1 MAAPA
6 RPAGGPGGRGEVT
19 DRGSL
24 MSGEVASQRW
34 VTIPNLVSVLRL
46 LGVPAFLWLLLAED
60 NPAAAGILLLVVGA
74 TDWVDG
80 YLARVLDQV
89 SEVGKFLDPLAD
101 RLAVAAALIGGWIA
115 GVVPAALAAAL
126 LLREGLVAV
135 GALTLGVAV
144 RAKLPV
150 RYLGKLATFL
160 LYGAIPSFY
169 LAAAGVAPGLF
180 EGAGWVAGVI
190 GTVLYY
196 VVAWQYGWD
205 LVAALRGAR
214 EGSG

>member
-1 MAAPA
+1 MAATA
-6 RPAGGPGGRGEVT
+6 RPAGGPGGGGEVA

>member
-6 RPAGGPGGRGEVT
+6 RPAGGPGGGGEVA

>member
-1 MAAPA
+1 MVAPA
-6 RPAGGPGGRGEVT
+6 CPAGAPTVGAPTPHSGGLVSDEA
-19 DRGSL
+19 
-24 MSGEVASQRW
+24 ASPRW
-34 VTIPNLVSVLRL
+34 VTIPNLVSVVRL
-46 LGVPAFLWLLLAED
+46 LAVPAFLWLLLAED
-60 NPAAAGILLLVVGA
+60 NPAAAGILLLAVGV

-115 GVVPAALAAAL
+115 GVVPALLAGAL
-126 LLREGLVAV
+126 LLREGLVAL
-135 GALTLGVAV
+135 GALTLGVAA

-169 LAAAGVAPGLF
+169 LAAAGVAPGFF
-180 EGAGWVAGVI
+180 EAAGWVAGVI

-196 VVAWQYGWD
+196 VVGWQYGWD
-205 LVAALRGAR
+205 LVDALRRTR